1 MDHFVGNTLNPK
13 KAFKEKGTCSHTF
26 AFLLNNEFNNS
37 QDAYEKALDPLA
49 GGIMRKG
56 HQCGMLWGAV
66 LAIGTESFKLQ
77 KDTHSA
83 AVLSLMTAKKL
94 MASFKNETGTVN
106 CREFTGCN
114 MDNFFGLTKYMVKVT
129 LQGMEN
135 SPCFNLAEDWA
146 PTAIQVAKKSLADET
161 GTPDDSTNCAS
172 EVVRKMGAS
181 DAETA
186 MVAGFAGGM
195 GLSGHGCGALAA
207 AIWYKS
213 LGWLKDN
220 PDKSAYSNPLA
231 KSTLKRFQK
240 ATNNKFVCT
249 EICNSQFK
257 SIEEHS
263 SFIKNGGCKEIMD
276 VLSQ

>member
-1 MDHFVGNTLNPK
+1 MNHSASKTLAPK
-13 KAFKEKGTCSHTF
+13 KVFKEKGTCSQTF
-26 AFLLNNEFNNS
+26 AFLLNNEFGNS
-37 QDAYEKALDPLA
+37 HDSYEKALDPLA

-77 KDTHSA
+77 KDTDSA
-83 AVLSLMTAKKL
+83 AVLSLTTAKKL

-114 MDNFFGLTKYMVKVT
+114 MDSFFGLTKYMVKVT

-135 SPCFNLAEDWA
+135 SQCFNLAEDWA
-146 PTAIQVAKKSLADET
+146 PTAVKVAKESLADET
-161 GTPDDSTNCAS
+161 VAPENSTNCAS

-181 DAETA
+181 DKETA

-207 AIWYKS
+207 AIWFNS
-213 LGWLKDN
+213 LSWLKDN

-231 KSTLKRFQK
+231 KSTLKRFKK
-240 ATNNKFVCT
+240 ATNNEFLCA
-249 EICNSQFK
+249 EICGNKFN

-263 SFIKNGGCKEIMD
+263 AFIKNGGCNDIMD